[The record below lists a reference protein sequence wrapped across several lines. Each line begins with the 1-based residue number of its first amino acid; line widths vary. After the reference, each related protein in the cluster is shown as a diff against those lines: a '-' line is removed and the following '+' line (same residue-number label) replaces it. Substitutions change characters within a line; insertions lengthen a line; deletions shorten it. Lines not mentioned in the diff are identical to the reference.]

1 MKRTWL
7 PLCLI
12 LLCFALAVCNKQPT
26 APEPLEPGS
35 RNYTWKLDTLNM
47 PMNYIE
53 SVWGAAPNDVWTTGR
68 GGTEY
73 DRLLHYDGV
82 KWSTYTKETIWCSAS
97 TLFGFSAD
105 NVWMGGGAGWL
116 AHGAGI
122 WHYNGAQWSQNYVY
136 DIEGSYSIS
145 VEDIWGTTPNDVYA
159 CGAIGFHEE
168 GKTDFCLGFVLHF
181 DGKNWKEVVRAQPN
195 SQFLRIKKEQNRVYV
210 QSYEI
215 DHESSA
221 KEAIT
226 FYEVKGSKLKKI
238 YSGKLINISWASHNV
253 INGKVYFV
261 IGQNVYRYL
270 NGKMVEQL
278 SIPYSNLVQ
287 QIWGRNELD
296 LFFPMK
302 DGLVH
307 YNGTDMEYIY
317 KFHSGYM
324 SFMGIPII
332 FEKDIFICT
341 RYKGGPWY
349 NMVLHGRLP

>member
-12 LLCFALAVCNKQPT
+12 FLSFALTVCNKQPT
-26 APEPLEPGS
+26 APEPPEPGS

-47 PMNYIE
+47 PMNYINTI
-53 SVWGAAPNDVWTTGR
+53 WGASPNDVWATGG
-68 GGTEY
+68 GGTEH
-73 DRLLHYDGV
+73 DRLLHYDGT
-82 KWSTYTKETIWCSAS
+82 KWSTYTKETIWCSAF

-122 WHYNGAQWSQNYVY
+122 WHYNGVEWSQNYVY
-136 DIEGSYSIS
+136 DIEGSYSMS

-159 CGAIGFHEE
+159 CGKIVYDD
-168 GKTDFCLGFVLHF
+168 GKNGLCQGFVLHF
-181 DGKNWKEVVRAQPN
+181 DGKNWKEVVRAQFN
-195 SQFLRIKKEQNRVYV
+195 SQFLRIRKEQKKLYV
-210 QSYEI
+210 QSCEVI
-215 DHESSA
+215 DCAVESV
-221 KEAIT
+221 T
-226 FYEVKGSKLKKI
+226 FYEVGNRELIKI
-238 YSGKLINISWASHNV
+238 YSVKLDNIYWASHNV

-261 IGQNVYRYL
+261 IGQNIYRYL

-278 SIPYSNLVQ
+278 SIPFSNFRC
-287 QIWGRNELD
+287 QIWGRNDLD

-307 YNGTDMEYIY
+307 YNGMDMEYIY
-317 KFHSGYM
+317 KFPSEAM
-324 SFMGIPII
+324 NFMGNPII
-332 FEKDIFICT
+332 FEEDIFLCT
-341 RYKGGPWY
+341 WDKGGPWY